1 MYSNDSLPLLIFVT
15 SHCTLGMSMEEAKT
29 LVSEAIQA
37 GILNDLGSG
46 SNVDLCVIT
55 HRGVEYLRPYKEACQ
70 KGVRQGDYTY
80 KQGTT
85 AVLQTKVREIMFD
98 VVSVKEQKMEI
109 D

>member
-1 MYSNDSLPLLIFVT
+1 MP
-15 SHCTLGMSMEEAKT
+15 MEEAKT

-37 GILNDLGSG
+37 GIFNDLGSG

-55 HRGVEYLRPYKEACQ
+55 SRGVEYLRTYKVACE
-70 KGVRQGDYTY
+70 KGERQGDYTY

-85 AVLQTKVREIMFD
+85 AVLQTKVREIKFD